1 MASITAEQ
9 AVLAED
15 EHRKL
20 IQDARNCL
28 IKILPN
34 CANKLNIDIQD
45 QLNIILE
52 KFNIDP
58 ILDDEDLDDLGELF
72 KATIDDI
79 MGGENDD
86 ETSAVDGNMKEENDK
101 VHELNSISSVYNL
114 VGDTRVSSSP
124 TSLTSQEHKS
134 SNTNKQIPKQRGVR
148 LQRRKISF
156 KYESL
161 PSEIGTAKNTLRQ
174 VIILQDMELVYH
186 FITFQMT
193 NHGHVIKNFG
203 RHIVEF

>member
-148 LQRRKISF
+148 LHARVGCRARSCRIGSHARWAGGCGWRSARRR
-156 KYESL
+156 
-161 PSEIGTAKNTLRQ
+161 AAAR
-174 VIILQDMELVYH
+174 
-186 FITFQMT
+186 
-193 NHGHVIKNFG
+193 
-203 RHIVEF
+203 R